1 MCTKLIKQTLNC
13 MLYVILCVISLFL
26 LTQKVDFQVDE
37 LLTYNLANAD
47 SWFNPESN
55 VIYSPANYPFIEAM
69 SSNGNFD
76 LRHIWKQQAYDTHPP
91 FYYVLVHAICTLFP
105 RTVSVMYAGIIN
117 VVFLLATLF
126 FYRKILYLLIDNQI
140 VIYILSVMFVFS
152 SGLLSIATFL
162 RMYVMTMFWV
172 TAITYIILKIV
183 EKFSKRS
190 LISLIVIIICGTLTH
205 YYFLVYACLI
215 SLVAVSIWIS
225 EKKYKEAIL
234 YMLSI
239 IISGGISFLIFPAM
253 KNHILHGARGTQSLD
268 NFIHKD
274 LLRHFK
280 AYFSILDNDLFG
292 GLLLPIILIAF
303 ILLLI
308 RKIILIRDKNYKNN
322 KMEKIVIYRYICL
335 VIPVFGYILL
345 ISKTA
350 PYDTDRYIS
359 PIFAVAIAGV
369 MSLSYMGFANMTLS
383 KWKQLGIF
391 AMLVTIISSLN
402 YAKCDWNYLNTSNKT
417 RLMNAEIYG
426 KDANAICVYDD
437 AWKINPFY
445 LEIDKCK
452 TSTFYCCMSYDE
464 FASSINTD
472 ILRDDIA
479 FFIIGMDAN
488 KFINDFLED
497 FPEYKIEMDNGQYG
511 YGQSIYLSRGG
522 DDKSL

>member
-215 SLVAVSIWIS
+215 SLVAVSI
-225 EKKYKEAIL
+225 
-234 YMLSI
+234 
-239 IISGGISFLIFPAM
+239 
-253 KNHILHGARGTQSLD
+253 
-268 NFIHKD
+268 
-274 LLRHFK
+274 
-280 AYFSILDNDLFG
+280 
-292 GLLLPIILIAF
+292 
-303 ILLLI
+303 
-308 RKIILIRDKNYKNN
+308 
-322 KMEKIVIYRYICL
+322 
-335 VIPVFGYILL
+335 
-345 ISKTA
+345 
-350 PYDTDRYIS
+350 
-359 PIFAVAIAGV
+359 
-369 MSLSYMGFANMTLS
+369 
-383 KWKQLGIF
+383 
-391 AMLVTIISSLN
+391 
-402 YAKCDWNYLNTSNKT
+402 
-417 RLMNAEIYG
+417 
-426 KDANAICVYDD
+426 
-437 AWKINPFY
+437 
-445 LEIDKCK
+445 
-452 TSTFYCCMSYDE
+452 
-464 FASSINTD
+464 
-472 ILRDDIA
+472 
-479 FFIIGMDAN
+479 
-488 KFINDFLED
+488 
-497 FPEYKIEMDNGQYG
+497 
-511 YGQSIYLSRGG
+511 
-522 DDKSL
+522 